1 MASICRPGLT
11 WDPTVGFSRHQTR
24 CRRRLDPMG
33 SPTTQA
39 SPLRFAVPRGCQ
51 KWLEE
56 GVSGI
61 LRSCLASRGPVWR
74 RPVPRVKRTTVSLE
88 LLCRRVFALPGPLPE
103 GSPPPQVF
111 VQKSPSQWGRLW
123 SLHLQPSCLPS
134 LLYFLTVIYHHLRR
148 WVLPGFCFWASACPH

>member
-1 MASICRPGLT
+1 MPSSHLILCHSLLLLPPISPSIR
-11 WDPTVGFSRHQTR
+11 VFSNEAT
-24 CRRRLDPMG
+24 
-33 SPTTQA
+33 
-39 SPLRFAVPRGCQ
+39 LRMRWPKYWRFR
-51 KWLEE
+51 
-56 GVSGI
+56 
-61 LRSCLASRGPVWR
+61 CLASRGPVWR
-74 RPVPRVKRTTVSLE
+74 CPVPRVKRTTVSLE